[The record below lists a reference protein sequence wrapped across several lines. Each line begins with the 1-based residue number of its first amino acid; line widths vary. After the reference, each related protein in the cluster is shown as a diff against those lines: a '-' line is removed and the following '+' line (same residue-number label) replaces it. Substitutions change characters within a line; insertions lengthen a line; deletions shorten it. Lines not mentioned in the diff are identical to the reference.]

1 MEVCPL
7 DFDLKK
13 YFHFISFELKDKFL
27 STFAFISQSRERFW
41 VPHPKKF
48 PSLSVP
54 TPKIPLAAPST
65 DDVSKFIHIKTKQ
78 TSIRVATRYF

>member
-1 MEVCPL
+1 MEVYPL

-48 PSLSVP
+48 PFSERTKDSFLQSKRVMQTTLVP
-54 TPKIPLAAPST
+54 
-65 DDVSKFIHIKTKQ
+65 
-78 TSIRVATRYF
+78 

>member
-13 YFHFISFELKDKFL
+13 YFHFISLELEDKFL
-27 STFAFISQSRERFW
+27 STLAFISQSRERFW
-41 VPHPKKF
+41 VPHPKNF

-54 TPKIPLAAPST
+54 TLKIPLAAPST
-65 DDVSKFIHIKTKQ
+65 DDVPKVIHIKTKQ
-78 TSIRVATRYF
+78 TSVRAATRYF